1 MGDVCSTR
9 LLAHDG
15 AGLPRFLATPGVLT
29 CITVFAWALSGVAV
43 AAHVDL
49 NAVLRGV
56 RRCVRTGQDLD
67 RTLHPLTSELR
78 QCFGG
83 VDAATVR
90 IALVGGHRVSDH
102 QPCLKLTLSKMPA
115 VSRYHRQRKTEG
127 NGADEREFL
136 SWYVRAACVGAGLA
150 AAVFDTILLNVFE
163 GEICVSVEVEMR
175 LRYLNQRFECA
186 ALDLHS
192 GHIVTHT
199 RYIENRDGDEAVM
212 TPTEEIR
219 QRQIYGQFCRSGDNL
234 TLMPAKI
241 LS

>member
-1 MGDVCSTR
+1 
-9 LLAHDG
+9 
-15 AGLPRFLATPGVLT
+15 
-29 CITVFAWALSGVAV
+29 
-43 AAHVDL
+43 
-49 NAVLRGV
+49 
-56 RRCVRTGQDLD
+56 
-67 RTLHPLTSELR
+67 
-78 QCFGG
+78 
-83 VDAATVR
+83 
-90 IALVGGHRVSDH
+90 
-102 QPCLKLTLSKMPA
+102 MPA
-115 VSRYHRQRKTEG
+115 LSRYHRQRKTEG

-186 ALDLHS
+186 ALDLYS

-219 QRQIYGQFCRSGDNL
+219 QRQPSGQFCRSGDNL
-234 TLMPAKI
+234 TLMSAKI
-241 LS
+241 PS